1 MQTLQSPSHGG
12 SFSTCQIMPA
22 CYLLLAFAS
31 LGVKVFAC
39 RGKTHVADEPML
51 ADPYVLTNFNVRA
64 HVSWHSWTSQLVVQ
78 SKVCVPCLG
87 LLDQIFSGLRLKDV
101 EITCWSVL
109 QAAIKQQFYTAM
121 VQWFSPWTRG
131 AGTGGRAS
139 RRLTAFCL
147 ELSTIL
153 ERIREIPE
161 GPWWSCEMYSEMY
174 SDM

>member
-1 MQTLQSPSHGG
+1 MQ
-12 SFSTCQIMPA
+12 
-22 CYLLLAFAS
+22 
-31 LGVKVFAC
+31 
-39 RGKTHVADEPML
+39 GKTHVADEPIL

-87 LLDQIFSGLRLKDV
+87 LLDQIFSGLRLEDV

-109 QAAIKQQFYTAM
+109 QAAIKQP
-121 VQWFSPWTRG
+121 WFSPWTRHG

-139 RRLTAFCL
+139 RRLTAICL

-153 ERIREIPE
+153 EYPDPE
-161 GPWWSCEMYSEMY
+161 DSGRALVKLWNVVKCCETLWSSTKLTGVVHMVCIVLCRWLS
-174 SDM
+174 SPPSIVSRCI